1 MLPPKKKCFYLTIWG
16 WDPLMNLPTLEIQMI
31 DQAELLMREGAF
43 EKAKL
48 LLSKIIL
55 EDPANL
61 RAICDIGIAYTETGE
76 NEKAIRALLHY
87 ISNDDSNPYAWE
99 ALGCARF
106 RTGDINLSMQN
117 LRRSLALFPHNASAL
132 RNLGIL
138 HNIVGEKI
146 DGLRLLQKSIRLAP
160 HDYRN
165 HYALNHAY
173 RDLGKNEEREKILE
187 RLLEFELP
195 EAVRRDV
202 VISRIRMTLDW
213 D

>member
-1 MLPPKKKCFYLTIWG
+1 M
-16 WDPLMNLPTLEIQMI
+16 QVI

-48 LLSKIIL
+48 ILSEIIL
-55 EDPANL
+55 ENPANL

-87 ISNDDSNPYAWE
+87 IGNDDSNPYAWE

-106 RTGDINLSMQN
+106 RTGDICLSMKN
-117 LRRSLALFPHNASAL
+117 LRRSLALLPLNASAL

-138 HNIVGEKI
+138 YSIIGEKS

-160 HDYRN
+160 QDYRN
-165 HYALNHAY
+165 YYALNCAY
-173 RDLGKNEEREKILE
+173 RDLRKDKEREKILE
-187 RLLEFELP
+187 RLLKFELP
-195 EAVRRDV
+195 EAIRKDV
-202 VISRIRMTLDW
+202 EVSRIQMMLGW

>member
-1 MLPPKKKCFYLTIWG
+1 
-16 WDPLMNLPTLEIQMI
+16 MI
-31 DQAELLMREGAF
+31 DQAELLMRKGAF

-48 LLSKIIL
+48 LLSEIIL
-55 EDPANL
+55 EDPENL

-87 ISNDDSNPYAWE
+87 IGNDDSNPYAWE

-106 RTGDINLSMQN
+106 RMGDISLSMEN
-117 LRRSLALFPHNASAL
+117 LRRSLTIFPRNASAL

-138 HNIVGEKI
+138 YSMIGKRF
-146 DGLRLLQKSIRLAP
+146 DGLHLLKKSIRIAP

-165 HYALNHAY
+165 HYALSCAY
-173 RDLGKNEEREKILE
+173 RDLGKNREREKILE
-187 RLLEFELP
+187 RLLEFKLP
-195 EAVRRDV
+195 EEVRRDV
-202 VISRIRMTLDW
+202 EVSRIRMILGW